1 MEKHGTQMTILIWRM
16 RILCWTT

>member
-1 MEKHGTQMTILIWRM
+1 MKK